1 MFISDAL
8 SRAYLPDSNDKLI
21 DDELDISYIEKQ
33 LPISSRKIAEIKDA
47 TEADENLRKLSS
59 VVVSGWPNS
68 KEMLPDDIQSY
79 WNFRDE
85 ITVID
90 GLLYKSQRIFIP
102 KSLQREMLVKL
113 HEAHL
118 GIVKTKQRAR
128 EILFWRNMNS
138 DIENFIK
145 NCSICNKFRK
155 ANCREPLKSHDI
167 PSRPWTKLGADLLEF
182 KGKHYLLCV
191 DYYSKYP
198 EIALL
203 PSLSSVSTISAF
215 KSMFARH
222 GVPSEVV
229 SDNGPQFAC
238 ANFKDF
244 SHEWDFIH
252 TTSSPR
258 YAQSNGEAERYVQT
272 IKDMFKKAEEGQSD
286 IYISLMEYRAS
297 PIEGVGLSPAQL
309 LFNRQLKTKLPMST
323 ELLEPKAFGS
333 KQKELMERQKRQK
346 HYYDK
351 TSKPL
356 PSVAPGEIVRFKK
369 EDKSTWEP
377 AIVDTEHSERSYVL
391 RAENDKLYRRNR
403 KHILKTNEKVFN
415 KDNSQNDL
423 EFPMV
428 DNSID
433 REPPTVINHDQ
444 QETQNQASAPTDPT
458 TVTRS
463 GRISRKPAYLTEHF
477 V

>member
-145 NCSICNKFRK
+145 ICSICNKFRK

-198 EIALL
+198 EITLL

-215 KSMFARH
+215 KSMFAMH

-229 SDNGPQFAC
+229 SD
-238 ANFKDF
+238 NFKDF

-333 KQKELMERQKRQK
+333 KQKELMETS
-346 HYYDK
+346 K
-351 TSKPL
+351 TSKTL
-356 PSVAPGEIVRFKK
+356 LRQNFETV
-369 EDKSTWEP
+369 
-377 AIVDTEHSERSYVL
+377 TEFC
-391 RAENDKLYRRNR
+391 ARRNCP
-403 KHILKTNEKVFN
+403 L
-415 KDNSQNDL
+415 
-423 EFPMV
+423 
-428 DNSID
+428 
-433 REPPTVINHDQ
+433 
-444 QETQNQASAPTDPT
+444 QE
-458 TVTRS
+458 R
-463 GRISRKPAYLTEHF
+463 R
-477 V
+477 

>member
-1 MFISDAL
+1 MFIFDAL
-8 SRAYLPDSNDKLI
+8 SRAYLYIYKPI

-145 NCSICNKFRK
+145 ICRICNKFKK

-182 KGKHYLLCV
+182 K
-191 DYYSKYP
+191 
-198 EIALL
+198 
-203 PSLSSVSTISAF
+203 
-215 KSMFARH
+215 
-222 GVPSEVV
+222 
-229 SDNGPQFAC
+229 
-238 ANFKDF
+238 
-244 SHEWDFIH
+244 
-252 TTSSPR
+252 
-258 YAQSNGEAERYVQT
+258 
-272 IKDMFKKAEEGQSD
+272 
-286 IYISLMEYRAS
+286 
-297 PIEGVGLSPAQL
+297 
-309 LFNRQLKTKLPMST
+309 
-323 ELLEPKAFGS
+323 
-333 KQKELMERQKRQK
+333 
-346 HYYDK
+346 
-351 TSKPL
+351 
-356 PSVAPGEIVRFKK
+356 
-369 EDKSTWEP
+369 
-377 AIVDTEHSERSYVL
+377 
-391 RAENDKLYRRNR
+391 
-403 KHILKTNEKVFN
+403 
-415 KDNSQNDL
+415 
-423 EFPMV
+423 
-428 DNSID
+428 
-433 REPPTVINHDQ
+433 
-444 QETQNQASAPTDPT
+444 
-458 TVTRS
+458 
-463 GRISRKPAYLTEHF
+463 
-477 V
+477 

>member
-1 MFISDAL
+1 
-8 SRAYLPDSNDKLI
+8 
-21 DDELDISYIEKQ
+21 
-33 LPISSRKIAEIKDA
+33 
-47 TEADENLRKLSS
+47 
-59 VVVSGWPNS
+59 
-68 KEMLPDDIQSY
+68 
-79 WNFRDE
+79 
-85 ITVID
+85 
-90 GLLYKSQRIFIP
+90 
-102 KSLQREMLVKL
+102 
-113 HEAHL
+113 
-118 GIVKTKQRAR
+118 
-128 EILFWRNMNS
+128 
-138 DIENFIK
+138 
-145 NCSICNKFRK
+145 
-155 ANCREPLKSHDI
+155 
-167 PSRPWTKLGADLLEF
+167 
-182 KGKHYLLCV
+182 
-191 DYYSKYP
+191 
-198 EIALL
+198 
-203 PSLSSVSTISAF
+203 
-215 KSMFARH
+215 MFARH

-356 PSVAPGEIVRFKK
+356 PSIAPGEIVRFKK

-433 REPPTVINHDQ
+433 REPPTVVNHDQ
-444 QETQNQASAPTDPT
+444 QETLNQASAPTEPT